1 MRGVRS
7 VHHVSLSI
15 AGILA
20 LGLVVVPAFV
30 PQELRADAASR
41 LGGLAQYFDTMLSDA
56 WHSAFTEQGSDHR
69 AGVSASHSGGGSHS
83 GAMPVLTGGEAH
95 PSAAA
100 SESPIDISSLE
111 LGSFNAGYGA
121 GSNSINGLLRDL
133 LKDDNLGTSGGFE
146 AFAGGSGG
154 GNTLAGF
161 GGDGD
166 RYSGGIGG
174 SSTGGAGRAS
184 PTRSSSSKGSLAG
197 SAASRSRNS
206 DGTVRVTD
214 VKPDAHQDRV
224 TGLGNDIVSV
234 NNDAGASGEQVAAIE
249 SLTNKGSPAGSAAS
263 RSQNSEGTVLVTDVK
278 PDAHQDRVTGLGN
291 DSVSVHAA
299 GASWEQVAS
308 GQFLLSNEPGVSNW
322 IGGPLG
328 GGTRDALD
336 PTNGDV
342 VGQTLNG
349 LDHPFQGDDQL
360 GSVFQNEVNGS
371 ANSDGGDGH
380 LLDFKNVPDHDPQAE
395 DHGALNKT
403 VVTEPGSGP
412 VSGVPE
418 PGSLALLSLGLGAL
432 ILWGKFQS
440 AR

>member
-69 AGVSASHSGGGSHS
+69 AGVSASHSGSGSHS
-83 GAMPVLTGGEAH
+83 GAMPVLTGGGAH

-100 SESPIDISSLE
+100 SASPIDISGQE

-146 AFAGGSGG
+146 GFAGGSGG

-161 GGDGD
+161 GGDDD

-224 TGLGNDIVSV
+224 TGLGNYIVSV

-263 RSQNSEGTVLVTDVK
+263 RSQNSEGTILVTDVK
-278 PDAHQDRVTGLGN
+278 SNAHQDRVTGLGN
-291 DSVSVHAA
+291 DIVSVNNDVS
-299 GASWEQVAS
+299 ASGEQVAAIES
-308 GQFLLSNEPGVSNW
+308 LTSK
-322 IGGPLG
+322 
-328 GGTRDALD
+328 
-336 PTNGDV
+336 
-342 VGQTLNG
+342 
-349 LDHPFQGDDQL
+349 
-360 GSVFQNEVNGS
+360 GSPAGS
-371 ANSDGGDGH
+371 AASRSQNSAG
-380 LLDFKNVPDHDPQAE
+380 
-395 DHGALNKT
+395 T
-403 VVTEPGSGP
+403 VRVTDVKSNAHQDR
-412 VSGVPE
+412 VT
-418 PGSLALLSLGLGAL
+418 
-432 ILWGKFQS
+432 
-440 AR
+440 